1 MSTVKQF
8 EQLVRI
14 SREVGREIA
23 TGKEAREICK
33 IGVFYDTVEET
44 LAANGFAP
52 NPKGRQQGF
61 LRKAA

>member
-1 MSTVKQF
+1 MTTVQQI

-14 SREVGREIA
+14 SREFGREIA
-23 TGKEAREICK
+23 NGKEARKICK

-44 LAANGFAP
+44 LAANGFSP
-52 NPKGRQQGF
+52 NPKGRQQGH